1 VDGLFTGGLMPSVDS
16 KNMSFEK
23 ALRIFR
29 RKCDNAGIKDRCRE
43 KEYYLKPNVKRNQ
56 ANNYRKRG
64 RKLEAEK
71 ALQLELR
78 KKLSMR
84 NRG

>member
-1 VDGLFTGGLMPSVDS
+1 MPSVDS

-29 RKCDNAGIKDRCRE
+29 RKCENAGIKDRCRE

-56 ANNYRKRG
+56 MNNYRKRG
-64 RKLEAEK
+64 RKLEAQK

-78 KKLSMR
+78 KRLSMR

>member
-1 VDGLFTGGLMPSVDS
+1 MPSVDS

-56 ANNYRKRG
+56 MNNYRKRG
-64 RKLEAEK
+64 RKLEAQK
-71 ALQLELR
+71 ALQLDLIKR
-78 KKLSMR
+78 LSMR

>member
-1 VDGLFTGGLMPSVDS
+1 MPSVDS

-29 RKCDNAGIKDRCRE
+29 RKCDNEGIKDRCRE

-56 ANNYRKRG
+56 MNNYRKRG
-64 RKLEAEK
+64 RKLEAQK

>member
-1 VDGLFTGGLMPSVDS
+1 MPKVDA
-16 KNMSFEK
+16 KHMSFEK

-43 KEYYLKPNVKRNQ
+43 LQHYEKPNVKRNQ

-64 RKLEAEK
+64 RKIEAQK
-71 ALQLELR
+71 ALQLEL
-78 KKLSMR
+78 KKRLSMR
-84 NRG
+84 NKG

>member
-1 VDGLFTGGLMPSVDS
+1 MPSVDS

-56 ANNYRKRG
+56 MNNYRKRG
-64 RKLEAEK
+64 RKLEAQK